1 MFRYAEIK
9 QVKDK
14 IEWEIK
20 NFGKQTKMER
30 KHNISKFMGWSK
42 KKFYEE
48 SLQPVLRKK
57 GRPQI
62 NRLILYIKKLEKQ
75 E

>member
-30 KHNISKFMGWSK
+30 QHTKTYRIV
-42 KKFYEE
+42 
-48 SLQPVLRKK
+48 Q
-57 GRPQI
+57 
-62 NRLILYIKKLEKQ
+62 KQ
-75 E
+75 FERDIYSDK